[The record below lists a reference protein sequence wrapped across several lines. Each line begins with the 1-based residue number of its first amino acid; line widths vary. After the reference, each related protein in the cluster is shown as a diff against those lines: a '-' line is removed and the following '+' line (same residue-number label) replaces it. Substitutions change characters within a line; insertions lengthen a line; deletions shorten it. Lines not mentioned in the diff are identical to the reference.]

1 MIGRTPYG
9 MPQICTPEELIKM
22 KDKIIEEIWEI
33 KESVSNDSP
42 GDFKILIDAIKK
54 EAASIKT
61 KQSEVTFQKKKS
73 A

>member
-1 MIGRTPYG
+1 
-9 MPQICTPEELIKM
+9 M